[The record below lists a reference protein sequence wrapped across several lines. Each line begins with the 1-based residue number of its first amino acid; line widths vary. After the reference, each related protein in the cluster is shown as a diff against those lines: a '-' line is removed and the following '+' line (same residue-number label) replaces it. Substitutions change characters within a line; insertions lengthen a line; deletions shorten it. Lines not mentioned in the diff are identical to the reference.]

1 MHSLE
6 LLQRKHDITPAG
18 VGVMADFFV
27 ERARNAELWDQDGRR
42 YIDFAGGIG
51 ALNTGHLH
59 PRVHA
64 AVAKQLDAFS
74 HTAYQIVPYAL
85 YLNVAEKL
93 NALAPIK
100 GAAKSAFFT
109 TGAEAV
115 ENAVKIARAATG
127 RPGLIAFGG
136 GFHGRTLL
144 GMSLT
149 GKVAPYKTGF
159 GPFPADIYHA
169 PFPDAQEGVSL
180 DDALKGLERLFKY
193 DIDPARVAA
202 FILEPVQGEG
212 GIRPAPQAFM
222 QALREIAD
230 QHGILII
237 ADEVQC
243 GFGRTG
249 KLFAMEHYD
258 AEADIITLAKSLAGG
273 FPLSAIVGRAAV
285 MDAPVAGSL
294 GGTYAGNPLALAA
307 ADAVIDIMRD
317 ENLPDR
323 AEALGTLLA
332 DRLDGLKKCVPQ
344 LAEVRRVGGMVGLEF
359 RDGEGRPDVAFMKK
373 VQAGALAR
381 GLILIAC
388 GLDGNVIRCLFPLTI
403 EFDVFDEALA
413 IFEAALLEA
422 SA

>member
-6 LLQRKHDITPAG
+6 LLHRKHDITPTG
-18 VGVMADFFV
+18 VGVMADFLV

-59 PRVHA
+59 PKVHA
-64 AVAKQLDAFS
+64 AVARQLDAFS

-85 YLNVAEKL
+85 YLSVADKL
-93 NALAPIK
+93 NRLAPIT
-100 GAAKSAFFT
+100 GRAKSAFFT

-115 ENAVKIARAATG
+115 ENAVKIARAHTG

-144 GMSLT
+144 GMALT

-159 GPFPADIYHA
+159 GPFLADVYHA

-180 DDALKGLERLFKY
+180 ADALKSLERLFKY

-212 GIRPAPQAFM
+212 GIRPVPPAFM
-222 QALREIAD
+222 QALRRVAD
-230 QHGILII
+230 EHGILII

-258 AEADIITLAKSLAGG
+258 AAADIITLAKSLAGG
-273 FPLSAIVGRAAV
+273 FPLSAVVGRAEV

-317 ENLPDR
+317 ENLPER
-323 AEALGTLLA
+323 AEALGAMLA
-332 DRLDGLKKCVPQ
+332 ERLDALKKRVPQ
-344 LAEVRRVGGMVGLEF
+344 LAEVRRLGGMVGVEF
-359 RDGEGRPDVAFMKK
+359 RDAAGRPDAAFLKK

-381 GLILIAC
+381 GLLLIGG

-413 IFEAALLEA
+413 IFEAALLDA
-422 SA
+422 AA